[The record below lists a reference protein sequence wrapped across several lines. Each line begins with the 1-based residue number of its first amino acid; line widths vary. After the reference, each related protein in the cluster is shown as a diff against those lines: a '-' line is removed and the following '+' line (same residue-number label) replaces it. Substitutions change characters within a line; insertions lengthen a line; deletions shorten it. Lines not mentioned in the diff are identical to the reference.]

1 MTKNTQ
7 EIDIGGRGG
16 GVVSKVQSLGPL
28 HYSRLYS
35 PQLLRNVDHNGV
47 GVYLSPPSP
56 KQVPS
61 KYSYPQCGPR
71 VAGYVY
77 WTANIEQYV

>member
-47 GVYLSPPSP
+47 GVYLSPCLSLPLQNKSP
-56 KQVPS
+56 L
-61 KYSYPQCGPR
+61 
-71 VAGYVY
+71 
-77 WTANIEQYV
+77 NIATHSVDQG